1 MMRRGYEGIAAV
13 TATMLAVWTAALV
26 PALAQTSSIFGTS
39 SGDPTATMS
48 DSTFSTNYSTLTPTL
63 PSFQTTPARAAPVS

>member
-48 DSTFSTNYSTLTPTL
+48 DSTFSTN
-63 PSFQTTPARAAPVS
+63 